1 MEQQLPWIY
10 ESPDGGNTI
19 YRRRIGDSHKELH
32 YATPEAQTMRELLK
46 EDQLWVEIRKHALN
60 DPELAEQLD
69 RIKAFYILKHQ

>member
-1 MEQQLPWIY
+1 
-10 ESPDGGNTI
+10 
-19 YRRRIGDSHKELH
+19 
-32 YATPEAQTMRELLK
+32 MRELLK